1 MIDAEMLSVV
11 SGRGAGGAIRAAG
24 GACCLSGAWC
34 KTNAELAILHF
45 RLLFVMAKI
54 LFDSWRFEAERE
66 KAY

>member
-1 MIDAEMLSVV
+1 MLSVV
-11 SGRGAGGAIRAAG
+11 FGKGAGGAIRAAG
-24 GACCLSGAWC
+24 GARCLSRAWC

-54 LFDSWRFEAERE
+54 LFHSLRFEGERE